1 MTETDDV
8 VQRINALEEQV
19 EDLQADVGRLMM
31 LLRADISEGIA
42 IALDDIQALTRI
54 LADNIP
60 SLADALQPVH
70 DTNESARSALQS
82 SEVFKWTIPS
92 REEFTKE

>member
-8 VQRINALEEQV
+8 AQRINALEEQV
-19 EDLQADVGRLMM
+19 EDLQADIGRLMM
-31 LLRADISEGIA
+31 ILRADISEGIA

-54 LADNIP
+54 LADSIP

-70 DTNESARSALQS
+70 DTNESARSAFRS
-82 SEVFKWTIPS
+82 SEVFKWAIPS